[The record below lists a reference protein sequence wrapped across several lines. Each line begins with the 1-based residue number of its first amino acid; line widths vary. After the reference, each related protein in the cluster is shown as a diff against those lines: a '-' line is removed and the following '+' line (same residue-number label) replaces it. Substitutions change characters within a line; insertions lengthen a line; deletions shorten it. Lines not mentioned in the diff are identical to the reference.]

1 MKDSEI
7 DSSLCRGNVSE
18 NFTINNI
25 KKTMIKEV
33 INFFSVDFNPID
45 KNDIL
50 DIYKYLT
57 ERTWYKINVWNY

>member
-1 MKDSEI
+1 MKDTEI

>member
-1 MKDSEI
+1 
-7 DSSLCRGNVSE
+7 
-18 NFTINNI
+18 
-25 KKTMIKEV
+25 MIKEV

-57 ERTWYKINVWNY
+57 ERT